1 MPHRLAGSLYLRQIG
16 AKGHILATFWRDQEH
31 KWGIKRDSK
40 VLRFKVMQFL
50 FNIMSSVF
58 KPSLIALSIAF
69 GVAIISFNDSPL
81 SVNQKSIDLSN
92 ISCPTVLS
100 FLCGSKGA
108 LQ

>member
-1 MPHRLAGSLYLRQIG
+1 
-16 AKGHILATFWRDQEH
+16 
-31 KWGIKRDSK
+31 
-40 VLRFKVMQFL
+40 MQFL